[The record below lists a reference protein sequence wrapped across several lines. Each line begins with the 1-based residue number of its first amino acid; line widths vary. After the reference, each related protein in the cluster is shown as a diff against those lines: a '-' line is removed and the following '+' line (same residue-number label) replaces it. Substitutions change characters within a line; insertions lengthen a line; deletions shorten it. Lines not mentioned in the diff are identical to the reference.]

1 MGGDSLLKIRLSRV
15 GKKKRPAYRI
25 VVADS
30 RAPRDGANVEII
42 GHYDPLTE
50 PPTIVIN
57 EERATHWLEHGAQPS
72 EAVAKLLARKSARDQ
87 GEEEPPTPPAAESEG
102 EVEPGAPEAED
113 EADRES
119 TAAEAEGRADQESTT
134 AEAES
139 GDKS

>member
-1 MGGDSLLKIRLSRV
+1 LLKIRLSRV

-72 EAVAKLLARKSARDQ
+72 EAVAKLLTRKSARDQ
-87 GEEEPPTPPAAESEG
+87 EEEEPTPPAPESEA
-102 EVEPGAPEAED
+102 EAEPGAPEAKD
-113 EADRES
+113 EAERES
-119 TAAEAEGRADQESTT
+119 TAAEAEGQAEQESTT